1 MTLYTALTI
10 VHVLA
15 AMLWLGH
22 MFVWSL
28 IAGPAL
34 RRVEPA
40 ATSEM
45 LRERSLF
52 LGALGWPALIVLVPT
67 GLYLLHVRGLDV
79 VELVTLGFLDR
90 PDGHAILVKLLL
102 VLWMIVYQAVWGHR
116 RAPIAVYVNMLAA
129 LVILGASVVIVRGW
143 A

>member
-1 MTLYTALTI
+1 MTLYTLLAI

-40 ATSEM
+40 ATADM

-67 GLYLLHVRGLDV
+67 GLYLLHFRGLDIG
-79 VELVTLGFLDR
+79 ELVRLGFLDR
-90 PDGHAILVKLLL
+90 PDAYAILVKLLL
-102 VLWMIVYQAVWGHR
+102 VLWMIVYQIVWGHR
-116 RAPIAVYVNMLAA
+116 RAPVAVYVNMLAA

-143 A
+143 T

>member
-1 MTLYTALTI
+1 MTLYTLLAI

-40 ATSEM
+40 ATADM

-67 GLYLLHVRGLDV
+67 GLYFLHFRGLDIG
-79 VELVTLGFLDR
+79 ELVTLGFLDR
-90 PDGHAILVKLLL
+90 PDAYAILVKLLL
-102 VLWMIVYQAVWGHR
+102 VLWMIVYQIVWGHR
-116 RAPIAVYVNMLAA
+116 RAPVAVYVNMLAA

-143 A
+143 T